1 MPSRDRY
8 SVPDSNGVKR
18 VYRCS
23 VYVGKYTEGKQGMKE
38 PPKDKVGARYDSTVD
53 DTKNPKIH
61 VIFFDNQ
68 AYPQYLITFT
78 GAHER
83 Y

>member
-1 MPSRDRY
+1 
-8 SVPDSNGVKR
+8 
-18 VYRCS
+18 
-23 VYVGKYTEGKQGMKE
+23 MKE